1 MIERGLSKD
10 TVSQLRFYDF
20 QGALDNSQ
28 YHMYIKWYL
37 KGEDV
42 SDRLEER
49 RNMLDELESY
59 IDYEAFNETQK
70 QLARKETSS
79 EIVSNSQEIM
89 PSAETVKMA
98 NDTLNQLLNKMDN
111 SAVERGI

>member
-1 MIERGLSKD
+1 MIERGLSD
-10 TVSQLRFYDF
+10 DIVSQLRFYDF
-20 QGALDNSQ
+20 QGALDDSS

-49 RNMLDELESY
+49 RNALNELESY

-70 QLARKETSS
+70 QLKKKETSS
-79 EIVSNSQEIM
+79 DIVSKSIEVK
-89 PSAETVKMA
+89 PSKETMKMA
-98 NDTLNQLLNKMDN
+98 NDELNRLLNNMDN
-111 SAVERGI
+111 AAVERNI

>member
-1 MIERGLSKD
+1 MIERGLSDD

-20 QGALDNSQ
+20 QGALDDSP

-37 KGEDV
+37 REEDV

-49 RNMLDELESY
+49 RNALNELESY

-70 QLARKETSS
+70 QLKRRKSS
-79 EIVSNSQEIM
+79 SDVVSNSEEVT
-89 PSAETVKMA
+89 PSAETMKMA
-98 NDTLNQLLNKMDN
+98 NDKLNQLLNRMDN
-111 SAVERGI
+111 SAVERNV